1 MVTIALR
8 RALARTRRRAA
19 RRSERGIAL
28 MTTMMV
34 TLLLSSL
41 LVGFAVMVGADN
53 QLANMDIGNT
63 DAFYL
68 SQAGLEKMTSDLGS
82 LFIADT
88 SPTGDQ
94 VRSIGDVPP
103 MLDDVTFL
111 APDGGDGYT
120 ITFPTTTG
128 NPLTGDPVTQIQ
140 TVSSGPFQGLVGL
153 VTPYALDVTAR
164 KSDGSEATLRRAVQ
178 TASVPIWEFGL
189 YSERDLA
196 FFPGPP
202 FSFSGMVH
210 TNGDLYAQTGNGPMT
225 FVDRV
230 SALGE
235 IVRRELPNGYNTTG
249 WGGAVRV
256 STAPGV
262 YRNLQMNEGSVV
274 NQASS
279 APNEPTWTNVSTGS
293 YNSRIVNGRTG
304 SRRLAL
310 PLSTLGAEPIDLIR
324 RPPLTEPPTSQLFAE
339 RHFSQASMRILLSDT
354 QADLLGLPTA
364 TGTPP
369 VPLDGSPIPGYTVGP
384 TNPPLGLTRDGMT
397 IGSVGYNEGYRM
409 PDLTPVLGGFLK
421 IEIRNALGLWTDVT
435 AEILN
440 LGIAGGSVDP
450 ACAGVNPNPNAV
462 LRLQRIRD
470 DTIAPGVMN
479 VNPFHQ
485 PCGLNAAFEVGQDPN
500 DYWPNVLYDSR
511 EGAYRDIWSQSWQ
524 LGVLGGTMHYVE
536 LDVNNLRR
544 YLEGTIGATGL
555 TVAQINSDG
564 YLVYF
569 SDRRGNRD
577 ALGQETGEF
586 GFEDIVNWG
595 FTGWPNAVKDPGEDI
610 NDNGTLDLYGQ
621 TPRFPPAV
629 ASGQVPLLQSA
640 RPWTWVGAMV
650 GTPYVTRANPAIFFR
665 RALKLTNGTL
675 GNLPMP
681 GLTVT
686 SENPVYIQGD
696 YNAAGGFGD
705 PHAAAAVIADGV
717 TMLVEQLE
725 RPQRDQLAQQP
736 EPAKCHRHMVQS
748 GDRHRHDAQLPAS
761 LGHTGHV
768 RHGWRGAQL
777 VALSRKLVRG
787 RYLVSRL
794 ARNPLH
800 QPAGERDVQVLQQR
814 LSRAD
819 AEFRARH
826 RLPQSRPA
834 ATSHA
839 LSDRRQHHRVHARH
853 PPHVV
858 IRRGFAPNP
867 RERSAGTPRAPL
879 RAREAR
885 RARLARPHHTTASR
899 DGASPRP
906 PHAPCAP

>member
-1 MVTIALR
+1 
-8 RALARTRRRAA
+8 
-19 RRSERGIAL
+19 
-28 MTTMMV
+28 
-34 TLLLSSL
+34 
-41 LVGFAVMVGADN
+41 
-53 QLANMDIGNT
+53 
-63 DAFYL
+63 
-68 SQAGLEKMTSDLGS
+68 
-82 LFIADT
+82 
-88 SPTGDQ
+88 
-94 VRSIGDVPP
+94 
-103 MLDDVTFL
+103 
-111 APDGGDGYT
+111 
-120 ITFPTTTG
+120 
-128 NPLTGDPVTQIQ
+128 
-140 TVSSGPFQGLVGL
+140 
-153 VTPYALDVTAR
+153 
-164 KSDGSEATLRRAVQ
+164 
-178 TASVPIWEFGL
+178 
-189 YSERDLA
+189 
-196 FFPGPP
+196 
-202 FSFSGMVH
+202 
-210 TNGDLYAQTGNGPMT
+210 
-225 FVDRV
+225 
-230 SALGE
+230 
-235 IVRRELPNGYNTTG
+235 
-249 WGGAVRV
+249 
-256 STAPGV
+256 
-262 YRNLQMNEGSVV
+262 MNEGSVV

-725 RPQRDQLAQQP
+725 RPQRDQLANNPNQRNATDTWYRAAIGTGTTLNFP
-736 EPAKCHRHMVQS
+736 RPWGTPATFGTDGGVPNLLRFLESWS
-748 GDRHRHDAQLPAS
+748 GDDIWFRGSLAILFTSRQGNGTFKCCNNVYRAPTRNFEHDTDFLNLDLLPPATPY
-761 LGHTGHV
+761 LTDVNITGFTH
-768 RHGWRGAQL
+768 
-777 VALSRKLVRG
+777 
-787 RYLVSRL
+787 
-794 ARNPLH
+794 
-800 QPAGERDVQVLQQR
+800 
-814 LSRAD
+814 
-819 AEFRARH
+819 
-826 RLPQSRPA
+826 
-834 ATSHA
+834 
-839 LSDRRQHHRVHARH
+839 
-853 PPHVV
+853 V
-858 IRRGFAPNP
+858 IRPT
-867 RERSAGTPRAPL
+867 S
-879 RAREAR
+879 
-885 RARLARPHHTTASR
+885 
-899 DGASPRP
+899 
-906 PHAPCAP
+906 